1 MKKKM
6 SRILSFALAL
16 VMIFACVAPLT
27 ACGDNDEC
35 TAHVDKDSNGKCDNC
50 DATMPEEGGN
60 GGQTGGKK
68 TYTVY
73 LKTGAGK
80 VLSGVSVFVVD
91 TTNPD
96 FLKHAKTDDNGKAT
110 FELEQSSTYAIELDN
125 VPSGYVYD
133 TQYPITST
141 VTNLTINSQLR
152 PDTGLAGVSYKV
164 GDIAYDAT
172 LIDPNGNTYNF
183 AEILKTKK
191 AIVLNFWYTTCT
203 YCLQEFP
210 YIQDAYAQYGD
221 NIEVIAV
228 NDYAGDNNNDV
239 ANFQAQYG
247 YTFPMVKD
255 NAGLYNA
262 FGFTVAPCTVVIDRY
277 GMITVAEA
285 GAILGTRYW
294 TNLFDYLQSP
304 TYDQRL
310 LESIMQLSPVIKPD
324 KEMES
329 SEVIAG
335 AINGSADLNITYHPE
350 TNPDDAEYSWPFI
363 TTTKGDITCIK
374 PSNTGIDSS
383 YATIYATVELKAGEA
398 LMFDYLS
405 STQADYTNGY
415 FDTLYVIVDGN
426 DICSIQ
432 GADAI
437 EQWKKCCAY
446 VAPADGTYEL
456 ALCYVKDSSDY
467 SGTIAIDDAVYIA
480 NMRVVDASEVDVESY
495 IYREAATDMKED
507 HSGYN
512 SYVDIV
518 LGADGYYHVG
528 TASGPILLAK
538 LIDYS
543 NFESDNWVS
552 YRLYNNLTE
561 EKVFNIVDGSGNV
574 VNKFNHFELYCQYAS
589 NASMYGICPV
599 TPELK
604 DYLVAYTEM
613 FASEA
618 GKLPDENMWM
628 QLCIYYDAYGTNGK
642 QLADPIKGLTS
653 FSSFEAE
660 ASVGE
665 DKVYNDVTYDRVIMP
680 KGYIYKFTPT
690 VSGVYRVLSQS
701 AYEVNGWIFT
711 GNHDEWAELGD
722 RYIIVDSEQGE
733 RIVPELLVDTN
744 NDGIYEFDFT
754 NCTML
759 AYLEAGVDYYIDI
772 AFYDTYQLGSFTF
785 TIDYVSEKFD
795 MFAMASPGPFTYEV
809 NPDGSM
815 GNLIVGG
822 IDVALGADGYYYH
835 KLGEDASGNP
845 ILGSLVYADFI
856 MTTGP
861 FPTHNMQQ
869 LINNGAFDFSKTESD
884 LEAIALLNKYGTD
897 NDYAALRTY
906 WGTAFEQRWASYR
919 MDDILLGIYHGKG
932 EDLTAEMQEIY
943 DAAIIYTDSDKTN
956 IVYPDGHPE
965 LQGCVAVNERLAE
978 ILQMLMNQCTFNNV
992 SDSWTKLCYYYTY
1005 LGPTAE

>member
-1 MKKKM
+1 MR
-6 SRILSFALAL
+6 RILALAL
-16 VMIFACVAPLT
+16 TLVMLVACAAPLT
-27 ACGDNDEC
+27 SCGDNAC
-35 TAHVDKDSNGKCDNC
+35 TSHVDIDTNGKCDNC
-50 DATMPEEGGN
+50 GTDMPDNGGN
-60 GGQTGGKK
+60 NGGATGGKK
-68 TYTVY
+68 TYTVT
-73 LKTGAGK
+73 LKTGVGK
-80 VLSGVSVFVVD
+80 ALSGVSVFIVD
-91 TTNPD
+91 TENPD
-96 FLKHAKTDDNGKAT
+96 FLKHAKTDEQGKAT

-125 VPSGYVYD
+125 VPSGYVFD
-133 TQYPITST
+133 AQYPVTST
-141 VTNLTINSQLR
+141 TTNLTINSQLR

-172 LIDPNGNTYNF
+172 LIDPDGNEIKF
-183 AEILKTKK
+183 SEILKTKK

-228 NDYAGDNNNDV
+228 NDYANDNNGDV
-239 ANFQAQYG
+239 KAFKEQYG

-277 GMITVAEA
+277 GMITVMEA

-335 AINGSADLNITYHPE
+335 AINGSDDLKVTYHPE
-350 TNPDDAEYSWPFI
+350 TNPKDAEYSWPFV
-363 TTTKGDITCIK
+363 TTTKGNVTCIK

-405 STQADYTNGY
+405 STQADYNNGY

-432 GADAI
+432 GADDI
-437 EQWKKCCAY
+437 EEWKKCCAY
-446 VAPADGTYEL
+446 VAPADGTYEV
-456 ALCYVKDSSDY
+456 AFCYVKDSSEY
-467 SGTIAIDDAVYIA
+467 SGATEIDDAVYIA
-480 NMRVVDASEVDVESY
+480 NMRVVDSSEVDVESY

-512 SYVDIV
+512 TYVDIV
-518 LGADGYYHVG
+518 LGTDGYYHVG
-528 TASGPILLAK
+528 TADGPILLAK

-543 NFESDNWVS
+543 NFEPDNYVS
-552 YRLYNNLTE
+552 YRLYNLPND
-561 EKVFNIVDGSGNV
+561 KIFNVTDEAGNT
-574 VNKFNHFELYCQYAS
+574 VNKFNHIELYCQYAS
-589 NASMYGICPV
+589 NATMYGYCPV

-604 DYLVAYTEM
+604 TYLEVYTEM
-613 FASEA
+613 FAAEA
-618 GKLPDENMWM
+618 GKLPDDNMWM
-628 QLCIYYDAYGTNGK
+628 QLCVYYDAYGTGGK
-642 QLADPIKGLTS
+642 QLEDPIKGLTS
-653 FSSFEAE
+653 FSAFDAE
-660 ASVGE
+660 LSTGE
-665 DKVYNDVTYDRVIMP
+665 DKVYNEVTYNRVIMP
-680 KGYIYKFTPT
+680 KGYVYKFTPT

-711 GNHDEWAELGD
+711 GSHDEWAEISD
-722 RYIIVDSEQGE
+722 RHILVDSEQAE
-733 RIVPELLVDTN
+733 RIVPELLKDTN
-744 NDGIYEFDFT
+744 NDGVYEFDFT

-785 TIDYVSEKFD
+785 TVEYVSESFN
-795 MFAMASPGPFTYEV
+795 MFAMASPGPFTYEI

-822 IDVALGADGYYYH
+822 IDVVLHTDGYYYH
-835 KLGEDASGNP
+835 KLGEDENGQP
-845 ILGSLVYADFI
+845 ILGSLIYADFI
-856 MTTGP
+856 MTTNS
-861 FPTHNMQQ
+861 FPSHNIQQ
-869 LINNGAFDFSKTESD
+869 LINNGAFDFSKTETD
-884 LEAIALLNKYGTD
+884 LEAIALLKKYGTE
-897 NDYAALRTY
+897 NNYAALRTY
-906 WGTAFEQRWASYR
+906 WGTDFDANWEIYKMQ
-919 MDDILLGIYHGKG
+919 DIILGIYHGKG
-932 EDLTAEMQEIY
+932 EDLTEEMQEIY
-943 DAAIIYTDSDKTN
+943 DASIIYTDDDKTN
-956 IVYPDGHPE
+956 VVYPEGHPE

-978 ILQMLMNQCTFNNV
+978 LLQQLMDKFTFNNV
-992 SDSWTKLCYYYTY
+992 ADSWLKLCYYYSN

>member
-1 MKKKM
+1 MKNM
-6 SRILSFALAL
+6 RRILALAL
-16 VMIFACVAPLT
+16 TLVMLVACAAPLT
-27 ACGDNDEC
+27 SCGDDAC
-35 TAHVDKDSNGKCDNC
+35 TSHVDADTNGKCDNC
-50 DATMPEEGGN
+50 GTDMPDNGGN
-60 GGQTGGKK
+60 NGGATAGKK
-68 TYTVY
+68 TYTVT
-73 LKTGAGK
+73 LKTGVGK
-80 VLSGVSVFVVD
+80 ALSGVSVFIVD
-91 TTNPD
+91 TENPD
-96 FLKHAKTDDNGKAT
+96 FLKHAKTDEQGKAT

-125 VPSGYVYD
+125 VPSGYVFD
-133 TQYPITST
+133 AQYPVTST
-141 VTNLTINSQLR
+141 TTNLTINSQLR

-172 LIDPNGNTYNF
+172 LIDPDGNEIKF
-183 AEILKTKK
+183 SEILKTKK

-228 NDYAGDNNNDV
+228 NDYANDNNGDV
-239 ANFQAQYG
+239 KAFKEQYG

-277 GMITVAEA
+277 GMITVMEA

-304 TYDQRL
+304 DYDQRI

-335 AINGSADLNITYHPE
+335 AINGSDDLNITYHPE
-350 TNPDDAEYSWPFI
+350 TNPADAEYSWPFV
-363 TTTKGDITCIK
+363 TTTKGGISCIK
-374 PSNTGIDSS
+374 PSNTGIDTS

-467 SGTIAIDDAVYIA
+467 SGTIAIDDAVYVA

-495 IYREAATDMKED
+495 IYRDAATGLKED
-507 HSGYN
+507 HSGYD

-528 TASGPILLAK
+528 TADGPILLAK

-543 NFESDNWVS
+543 NFETDNYVS
-552 YRLYNNLTE
+552 YRLYNNLE
-561 EKVFNIVDGSGNV
+561 VERVFNVTDGSGNV

-628 QLCIYYDAYGTNGK
+628 QLCIYYDAYGTGGK

-653 FSSFEAE
+653 FSAYEAE

-711 GNHDEWAELGD
+711 GSHEQWAELGD
-722 RYIIVDSEQGE
+722 RYLLVDSEQAE

-744 NDGIYEFDFT
+744 NDGVYEFDFT

-785 TIDYVSEKFD
+785 TVEYVSETFD
-795 MFAMASPGPFTYEV
+795 MFAMASPGPFTYEI

-815 GNLIVGG
+815 GNLITGG
-822 IDVALGADGYYYH
+822 IDVVLHTDGYYYH
-835 KLGEDASGNP
+835 KLGEDENGQP
-845 ILGSLVYADFI
+845 ILGSLIYADFI
-856 MTTGP
+856 MTTNS
-861 FPTHNMQQ
+861 FPSHNIQQ
-869 LINNGAFDFSKTESD
+869 LINNGAFDFSKTEAD
-884 LEAIALLNKYGTD
+884 LEAIALINKYGTE
-897 NDYAALRTY
+897 NNYAALRTY
-906 WGTAFEQRWASYR
+906 WGAEFDANFAYYR
-919 MDDILLGIYHGKG
+919 IQDIVLGIYHGQG

-943 DAAIIYTDSDKTN
+943 DTYILYTDADKTN
-956 IVYPDGHPE
+956 VVYPEGHPE

-978 ILQMLMNQCTFNNV
+978 ILQQLMDKFTFNNV
-992 SDSWTKLCYYYTY
+992 ADSWLKLCYYYTT
-1005 LGPTAE
+1005 LGPSAE